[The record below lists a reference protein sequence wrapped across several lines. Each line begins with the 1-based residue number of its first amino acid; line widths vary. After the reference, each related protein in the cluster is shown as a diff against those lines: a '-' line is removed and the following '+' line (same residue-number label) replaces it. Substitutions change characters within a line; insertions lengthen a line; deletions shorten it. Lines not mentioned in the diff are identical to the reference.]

1 MISLLYITLI
11 NFPMFFSDNLLVIS
25 IIALTGNIFSFT
37 AQILNTCIIGETIKD
52 IFALYFLLDTI
63 GVSKFSAIVGLIGM
77 LSILMPPDVHI
88 IMLSALHGINIFLLG
103 GNFRIILAYCEYKR
117 WQVLICKLSIG
128 LCCIIYMSIGAYFM
142 RNSFHFLPV
151 KGK

>member
-77 LSILMPPDVHI
+77 LAILMPPFAYIVIISGIYCVDV
-88 IMLSALHGINIFLLG
+88 FLLG
-103 GNFRIILAYCEYKR
+103 SNFRIILAYCEYKK
-117 WQVLICKLSIG
+117 WQIIVCKLILG
-128 LCCIIYMSIGAYFM
+128 LCCLVYMGLGA
-142 RNSFHFLPV
+142 
-151 KGK
+151 